1 MEKKEGTRHKYQD
14 EILEICHM
22 NHLSAENIL
31 KIIKKKYPSI
41 GQATV
46 YRTINSLVERGL
58 LNKISIDNK
67 NYYEKTILLHGHV
80 VNNHGEIKDFD
91 LSEEFFKEIERKI
104 GKKIKR
110 LDLKV
115 YI

>member
-1 MEKKEGTRHKYQD
+1 
-14 EILEICHM
+14 
-22 NHLSAENIL
+22 
-31 KIIKKKYPSI
+31 
-41 GQATV
+41 
-46 YRTINSLVERGL
+46 
-58 LNKISIDNK
+58 
-67 NYYEKTILLHGHV
+67 LHGHV